1 MSALVALTGTVIT
14 EREVE
19 DAPMGSLVFQTS
31 KADGRVYTPYKP
43 ISIIRKYRLRGWIR
57 RTSDDNAQ
65 TYYIG
70 ALITRFNKTA
80 INKDGWCYYY
90 FINGNNGN

>member
-31 KADGRVYTPYKP
+31 ISGGCVHTPYKP

-57 RTSDDNAQ
+57 RTSQDEAKS
-65 TYYIG
+65 YYIG
-70 ALITRFNKTA
+70 ALITTYNKTA
-80 INKDGWCYYY
+80 IQKDGWCYYY
-90 FINGNNGN
+90 FINANNGN